1 MRRTSRPVPSLGVLL
16 ALGGG
21 LDLFVPAAGAGR
33 RIDPHHPIQAAI
45 EALAEYPSLPLGW
58 KTGTAPLR
66 ERRRRAARVPNVPGQ
81 GLDPAEPVNVPAVDW

>member
-1 MRRTSRPVPSLGVLL
+1 MRRTSRPVPSFAGLL

-21 LDLFVPAAGAGR
+21 LGLFVPAAWAGR

-45 EALAEYPSLPLGW
+45 EALAECPWLPLGW

-66 ERRRRAARVPNVPGQ
+66 ERPVGADNDVSAADLVFALPSAAR
-81 GLDPAEPVNVPAVDW
+81 